1 MFAER
6 IQRSRCGF
14 TLVEIMI
21 VVAIIGLLTVLAI
34 PSLMKARKQSQG
46 RRILNDTR
54 MIDSAIDQTAMELSL
69 TNGSRAHFL
78 NSCPCSFCRVML
90 GYLKENHMDGL
101 AGRLPNDILGNQYAF
116 LTVGPSQ
123 VTINAKTKLTLA
135 GVGIDWG
142 AY

>member
-54 MIDSAIDQTAMELSL
+54 MIDSAIDQTAMELNL

-90 GYLKENHMDGL
+90 AYLKENHMDGL
-101 AGRLPNDILGNQYAF
+101 AGRLPNDILGNQYVF
-116 LTVGPSQ
+116 LTVGSNQ
-123 VTINAKTKLTLA
+123 VSINTQTKLTLT

>member
-1 MFAER
+1 MAIESF
-6 IQRSRCGF
+6 QRRRSGF
-14 TLVEIMI
+14 TLIEIMI
-21 VVAIIGLLTVLAI
+21 VVAVIGLVSVLAI

-46 RRILNDTR
+46 QRILNDTR
-54 MIDSAIDQTAMELSL
+54 MIDAAIDQTAMELSL

-101 AGRLPNDILGNQYAF
+101 AGRLPNDILGNQYVF
-116 LTVGPSQ
+116 LTVGTNQ
-123 VTINAKTKLTLA
+123 VSINVQTKLTLA